1 MFRIAGKL
9 GLASLLLVAAGASA
23 FTHRTD
29 LPAGYKGK
37 PYTDAT
43 HPSVQTI
50 PGRVEAAFFDTG
62 GEGVAYHDIDA
73 INHGSGELN
82 LKPEHCE
89 PGVPKAICNF
99 RQDEGM
105 DISYVKK
112 GADLN
117 HANMVTPD
125 FQQLYIG
132 WTDDAEWVN
141 YTVNVKQAGVY
152 KIIAMYSHKPQ
163 TLDFSINGNPAAHCR
178 LPVDPSTQIDLKGL
192 PDWVVW
198 HVWNKA
204 ECGEI
209 KFPAAGTQ
217 LLTMHFN
224 SGSNFAYFDFEPAGK

>member
-1 MFRIAGKL
+1 MADLKFAL
-9 GLASLLLVAAGASA
+9 AASLLVATIAGASA
-23 FTHRTD
+23 AR
-29 LPAGYKGK
+29 LAVPADYKGK
-37 PYTDAT
+37 PYTDAS
-43 HPSVQTI
+43 HPNMQTI
-50 PGRVEAAFFDTG
+50 PGRIEAAFFDLG

-99 RQDEGM
+99 RQEDGM

-141 YTVNVKQAGVY
+141 YTVNVKQPATY

-163 TLDFSINGNPAAHCR
+163 TLDFSIDGAPAAQCR